1 MTLSHSDARYF
12 AFLARKK
19 LHRVHRLNSQ
29 LPHTII
35 TSWKKVFMPIPK
47 PNFWQDAVKLL
58 MSHSNKGHFE
68 KRYKITILA
77 ITFLFSNR
85 GNFLDMFWI
94 LHDICDVFKA
104 KNECQGSNYGCNV
117 QKTKSHCVTTKF
129 WKWQKKAIGVQ
140 IRAIFIWLINLRYK
154 WTLLAKHWSA
164 VSDIQFWHQIFC
176 AVQIWGNLPPGRIKC
191 FCAPM
196 HQIWAKSAPQKA
208 RNRDKA

>member
-1 MTLSHSDARYF
+1 MKKRGLSEKLSKCHTVTLSHSDARYF

-29 LPHTII
+29 LPYTII

-58 MSHSNKGHFE
+58 MSHSNKGQFE

-85 GNFLDMFWI
+85 GKFLDMFWI

-104 KNECQGSNYGCNV
+104 KTECQGSNYGCNV

-164 VSDIQFWHQIFC
+164 VSDI
-176 AVQIWGNLPPGRIKC
+176 
-191 FCAPM
+191 
-196 HQIWAKSAPQKA
+196 
-208 RNRDKA
+208 

>member
-1 MTLSHSDARYF
+1 MGIKRQKYVGNSLLPHGFSTDKKKAYLSNISRNWKKGTFWKTFKMSHSDARYF

-29 LPHTII
+29 LPYTII

-58 MSHSNKGHFE
+58 MSHSNKGQFE

-85 GNFLDMFWI
+85 GKFLDMFWI

-104 KNECQGSNYGCNV
+104 KFECQGSNYGCNV

-129 WKWQKKAIGVQ
+129 WKWQKKRLG
-140 IRAIFIWLINLRYK
+140 FK
-154 WTLLAKHWSA
+154 
-164 VSDIQFWHQIFC
+164 
-176 AVQIWGNLPPGRIKC
+176 
-191 FCAPM
+191 
-196 HQIWAKSAPQKA
+196 
-208 RNRDKA
+208 